1 MKYVGENALK
11 KWTSLVKSDIKKKL
25 DKNQGTANSGKIL
38 GVDASGEV
46 APTDTEVATLVNIPN
61 GIVKGDGN
69 TLSAAVAGIDY
80 QAPLEAGIDYQ
91 APLEDWDNAMLL
103 KNGWARATLPADM
116 RWHSVCYGNG
126 MFVAVADGKDIY
138 GGNIAAY
145 STDGINWIKTTL
157 PANAKWQS
165 VCYGNGKFV
174 AVAFLSSIAAYS
186 IDGINWTQSTLP
198 ADSSWYSICYG
209 NGKFV
214 AISGLN
220 KNIAAYSTDGI
231 NWTKTTLPTSA
242 QWNQLCYGNGMFV
255 TVAVGTI
262 AAYSTDGINWT
273 QSTLPDSKNWNSV
286 CYGDGK
292 FVAMPYKDTNGAY
305 STDGINWT
313 QMRVPTGTSICY
325 GDDKFMIVSYGQANT
340 WYSTDGTH
348 WTPATMPVG
357 ADWTSLCYGGDKFV
371 TVGYDS
377 NIAAYFTFSVFNP
390 AGADATGE
398 LKTVLRMNEA
408 IAEAKPFIVT
418 MNENNTTNKTVT
430 EIKAAYDA
438 GRTCVLAY
446 STDLFALVVVNDKIA
461 AFSTAI
467 VTEVSPT
474 NLTRVVTVIVTNG
487 NRATVKST
495 DCQNMITVTGLLK
508 GDGNGGVSAA
518 VAGTDYMAPVTGGT
532 AGQVLTKT
540 TDGQEWKDREKDL
553 FVVTISGDDSSG
565 YTVNKTFSEIKAAY
579 DEGKTVVAIT
589 VVNSMICPLFLG
601 YIADEWVQFTAALF
615 DNMSATLSITMD
627 KNNNIARELTYNQ
640 VVITASGLLKGDG
653 IGGVS
658 AATAGTDYMVPPTG
672 GTAGQVLTKTANSS
686 EWADAP
692 KSLPDGGIVGDALVK
707 STDGGSWETPVE
719 ASLVDLPVITASQT
733 DLTAG
738 TSPLATGELYVVY
751 E

>member
-46 APTDTEVATLVNIPN
+46 APTDTEVATLVNVPN
-61 GIVKGDGN
+61 GIVKGDGS

-80 QAPLEAGIDYQ
+80 QEPLVAGIDYQ

-103 KNGWARATLPADM
+103 KNGWVRATLPADM

-126 MFVAVADGKDIY
+126 MFVAVADSKDIY

-157 PANAKWQS
+157 PVNAKWQS

-174 AVAFLSSIAAYS
+174 AVAYLSSIAAYS

-209 NGKFV
+209 NDKFV
-214 AISGLN
+214 AITGYN

-231 NWTKTTLPTSA
+231 NWTKTTLPASA
-242 QWNQLCYGNGMFV
+242 QWSPLCYGNGMFV
-255 TVAVGTI
+255 TVAKGTI

-273 QSTLPDSKNWNSV
+273 QSTLPYSKSWNSV

-292 FVAMPYKDTNGAY
+292 FIAIAYKDTNGAY

-325 GDDKFMIVSYGQANT
+325 GDDKFMIVSYSQSNT

-418 MNENNTTNKTVT
+418 LNDDNTT
-430 EIKAAYDA
+430 D
-438 GRTCVLAY
+438 
-446 STDLFALVVVNDKIA
+446 
-461 AFSTAI
+461 
-467 VTEVSPT
+467 
-474 NLTRVVTVIVTNG
+474 
-487 NRATVKST
+487 
-495 DCQNMITVTGLLK
+495 
-508 GDGNGGVSAA
+508 
-518 VAGTDYMAPVTGGT
+518 
-532 AGQVLTKT
+532 
-540 TDGQEWKDREKDL
+540 
-553 FVVTISGDDSSG
+553 
-565 YTVNKTFSEIKAAY
+565 KTFSEIKAAY

-589 VVNSMICPLFLG
+589 VVNSMTCPLFLV
-601 YIADEWVQFTAALF
+601 YIADELVQFTAALF

-692 KSLPDGGIVGDALVK
+692 KSLPDGGTAGDALIK
-707 STDGGSWETPVE
+707 SPDGGSWETPVE

-738 TSPLATGELYVVY
+738 TSKLATGELYVVY

>member
-1 MKYVGENALK
+1 MNV
-11 KWTSLVKSDIKKKL
+11 
-25 DKNQGTANSGKIL
+25 
-38 GVDASGEV
+38 
-46 APTDTEVATLVNIPN
+46 PN
-61 GIVKGDGN
+61 GIVKGDGS
-69 TLSAAVAGIDY
+69 TLSEAVAGVDY
-80 QAPLEAGIDYQ
+80 QEPLEAGIDYQ

-157 PANAKWQS
+157 PTNAKWQS

-174 AVAFLSSIAAYS
+174 AVAYLSSIAAYS

-209 NGKFV
+209 NDKFV
-214 AISGLN
+214 AITGYN

-231 NWTKTTLPTSA
+231 NWTQSTLPTSA
-242 QWNQLCYGNGMFV
+242 QWSQLCYGNGMFV

-292 FVAMPYKDTNGAY
+292 FVAMPYKNTNGAY

-325 GDDKFMIVSYGQANT
+325 GDDKFMIVSYDQTNT

-357 ADWTSLCYGGDKFV
+357 ASWTSLCYGGDKFV
-371 TVGYDS
+371 TVGWDS

-390 AGADATGE
+390 AGADATDE

-418 MNENNTTNKTVT
+418 FTYNGDYHADKTFA
-430 EIKAAYDA
+430 EIKAAYDEGKMCYA
-438 GRTCVLAY
+438 SLYGNICLRG
-446 STDLFALVVVNDKIA
+446 
-461 AFSTAI
+461 
-467 VTEVSPT
+467 
-474 NLTRVVTVIVTNG
+474 VVTNSYVTFIAFDVWGSSESINTSMGFIRIYSDNSIVTNAIR
-487 NRATVKST
+487 N
-495 DCQNMITVTGLLK
+495 QPFITASGLLK
-508 GDGNGGVSAA
+508 GNGNGGVSAA

-540 TDGQEWKDREKDL
+540 ADGQEWADAA
-553 FVVTISGDDSSG
+553 GDVFWATYNETTLD
-565 YTVNKTFSEIKAAY
+565 EIKEAY
-579 DEGKTVVAIT
+579 NAGKQVFVKDETI
-589 VVNSMICPLFLG
+589 I
-601 YIADEWVQFTAALF
+601 AALSVIGVNARF
-615 DNMSATLSITMD
+615 SGFNASTKYTYMLTSHGWTKSVEFIGIFSSNYDTWSSTLI
-627 KNNNIARELTYNQ
+627 KNDGNGKG
-640 VVITASGLLKGDG
+640 GL
-653 IGGVS
+653 V
-658 AATAGTDYMVPPTG
+658 AAVAGTDYIASGNIVKQTLVSTETTPTENY
-672 GTAGQVLTKTANSS
+672 AIN
-686 EWADAP
+686 W
-692 KSLPDGGIVGDALVK
+692 
-707 STDGGSWETPVE
+707 
-719 ASLVDLPVITASQT
+719 
-733 DLTAG
+733 
-738 TSPLATGELYVVY
+738 VY
-751 E
+751 G